1 MQAPTLD
8 DGRYWKLALA
18 LLMASSLI
26 ALATT
31 LMIAAQRVTPVTDPD
46 YYRHGLLYGKTD
58 SGLKNPGL
66 QWNLAPS
73 LSGKDLLV
81 RVTDR
86 DGAPVGNGTL
96 RFEIK
101 RGAASPASPL
111 LLSEL
116 APGLFRAPRPVSPD
130 GELHGMLHF
139 SRGEGTATRKLVL
152 FN

>member
-1 MQAPTLD
+1 MQSPTLD

-26 ALATT
+26 ALAATG
-31 LMIAAQRVTPVTDPD
+31 MIAAQRVTPVTDPD

-66 QWNLAPS
+66 QWNLSAS
-73 LSGKDLLV
+73 LSDGDLLV

-96 RFEIK
+96 RFETK
-101 RGAASPASPL
+101 RGGAPGKPL
-111 LLSEL
+111 LLPEL
-116 APGLFRAPRPVSPD
+116 APGLFRAPRPVSPA